1 MAKFTDF
8 TDRSPLVMDRFVE
21 PFKAFISRSTIVPN
35 LIEESWTLLSV
46 QSDGP
51 LSVKTFYSNRV
62 GTKFVAQTIESEKTE
77 WNTGNSMDL
86 LDLSFSRISCL
97 EIDRTIQFEIYENNG
112 ERFVIYE
119 S

>member
-62 GTKFVAQTIESEKTE
+62 GTKFVAQTIESENKMKHRE
-77 WNTGNSMDL
+77 FNGSL
-86 LDLSFSRISCL
+86 GSSFFQNQL
-97 EIDRTIQFEIYENNG
+97 EIDRTIQFEIYGNNG